1 MKEKSQS
8 FIRYLFVTGLS
19 FVTNFGLTV
28 LLTEVVNLPEEL
40 SFAVALMVVF
50 FLNFFLMRHY
60 IYTGCEGSTKRQFI
74 MYAFSA
80 IGFRGTEYV
89 AFLMIHTWLGV
100 QYAVAIIGIQ
110 VWSSIVKFFYYG
122 GLVFTKKRSTL

>member
-19 FVTNFGLTV
+19 FVTNLGLTV

-50 FLNFFLMRHY
+50 LLNFFFMRYY
-60 IYTGCEGSTKRQFI
+60 IYTGCEGSAKRQFA
-74 MYAFSA
+74 MYIFSA

-100 QYAVAIIGIQ
+100 QYAVAITGIQ

-122 GLVFTKKRSTL
+122 GLVFTRK